1 MSEAQWP
8 AWMEIVMEGAGT
20 RAPHDAPEFENA
32 KTEPR
37 GRESVTDPKGPT
49 TRALTKQEVAT
60 RPTVVFVGTVSASIE
75 IGLGSPT
82 TGGQLIRRVRLRLR
96 TTVAPSP
103 ANYWTLQVFW
113 KDAGGT
119 EYLIGESNTTA
130 TEILSNREYAVWH
143 DDAGI
148 RIEALHEVTLKLT
161 KNGSA
166 PDLVNL
172 TVYPDWFAGI

>member
-1 MSEAQWP
+1 
-8 AWMEIVMEGAGT
+8 MEGAGT
-20 RAPHDAPEFENA
+20 RAPHDAPEFEA
-32 KTEPR
+32 VKTEPR

-60 RPTVVFVGTVSASIE
+60 RPTVVFVGTVSATTE

-103 ANYWTLQVFW
+103 TNYWTMQVYW
-113 KDAGGT
+113 KDEAGN
-119 EYLIGESNTTA
+119 EYLIGESDTTVGQVLA
-130 TEILSNREYAVWH
+130 NREYAVWH
-143 DDAGI
+143 NDTGI
-148 RIEALHEVTLKLT
+148 RIESLHEVTLKLT

-166 PDLVNL
+166 PALVNL